1 MNNAQRRVV
10 ITGMGAV
17 TPIGLSVEDYWDA
30 MMRSESGI
38 ATIEG
43 FDPEDYTTRFGG
55 ELPSAFD
62 AEDYL
67 GKKNARRM
75 DPFCH
80 FAIAAGDQA
89 LADADIDPDVY
100 PQEEKDR
107 TATIFGTGIGGLQV
121 FQEQTEEH
129 AEYGMRHVSPFF
141 IPMMIPDMA
150 SGQLSMRYNFRG
162 PNYCIV
168 SACATGNNNIG
179 DAYMLI
185 QQGTVDAALCGGTE
199 ACITP
204 LGLAGFGSM
213 RALSTRNDD
222 PEHASRPFDADRDG
236 FVMGDGSGAFFIE
249 SLQHARER
257 DAEIHAEIVGIGMS
271 ADAHHITAP
280 DPEGDGAALAMNNLL
295 ESGGL
300 GAEDVDYLNMHGTS
314 TPLGDVAETKAIKR
328 VFGDHAYQM
337 NTSSTKSMTGHLLG
351 AAGAVEA
358 IAAIGAIQHDTVPPT
373 INFEEEDPE
382 CDLNYTFNEPQ
393 EREVT
398 VAVSNAFGFGGHN
411 TSIAFRE
418 FAG

>member
-10 ITGMGAV
+10 VTGMGAV
-17 TPIGLSVEDYWDA
+17 TPLGLSVDAYWEA

-43 FDPEDYTTRFGG
+43 FDPEGYTTRFGG
-55 ELPSAFD
+55 ELPGAFD
-62 AEDYL
+62 ATDHL
-67 GKKNARRM
+67 GSKEARRM

-80 FAIAAGDQA
+80 YAVAAGDQA
-89 LADADIDPDVY
+89 LDDAGLDY
-100 PQEEKDR
+100 ETMPQDEKDR

-121 FQEQTEEH
+121 FQDQTEEH
-129 AEYGMRHVSPFF
+129 AEHGMRHVSPFF

-150 SGQLSMRYNFRG
+150 GGQLSMRYGFRG

-213 RALSTRNDD
+213 RALSTRNDE
-222 PEHASRPFDADRDG
+222 PAKASRPFDADRDG
-236 FVMGDGSGAFFIE
+236 FVMGDGSGAFFVE
-249 SLQHARER
+249 SLEHAEER
-257 DAEIHAEIVGIGMS
+257 GATIHAEIAGLGMS
-271 ADAHHITAP
+271 SDAHHITAP

-295 ESGGL
+295 ESSGL
-300 GAEDVDYLNMHGTS
+300 KAEDVDYLNMHGTS

-328 VFGDHAYQM
+328 VFEDHAYEM
-337 NTSSTKSMTGHLLG
+337 NTSSTKSMMGHLLG

-358 IAAIGAIQHDTVPPT
+358 IAAIGAIQNDIVPPT

-393 EREVT
+393 EREVS

-418 FAG
+418 FEE